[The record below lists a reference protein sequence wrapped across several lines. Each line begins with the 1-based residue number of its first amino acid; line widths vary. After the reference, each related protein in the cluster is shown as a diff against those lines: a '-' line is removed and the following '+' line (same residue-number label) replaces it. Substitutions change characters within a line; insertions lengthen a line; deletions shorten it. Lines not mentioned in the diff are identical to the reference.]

1 MFLPIFIFLMIFSP
15 VLIPA
20 AITAVHAIKRTNR
33 PGYLAGHPQ
42 ALASR
47 GFAVPAAA

>member
-1 MFLPIFIFLMIFSP
+1 MLLPFLIFLMIFSP

-20 AITAVHAIKRTNR
+20 AITAFHAIKRTNQ
-33 PGYLAGHPQ
+33 PGYLAGHPK